1 MKKEDLIRY
10 LDDYLRV
17 SEFDDAS
24 KNGLQVD
31 TSKKEINK
39 IGYSVDATTYVLE
52 KAKKESVDFVLCHH
66 GIFWGQ
72 EEVLTDIPYKRISEL
87 IKNDIAL
94 YASHLPLDAHREVG
108 NNAGLVQ
115 AFTRIF
121 GITEYELKAF

>member
-1 MKKEDLIRY
+1 MKKEELISY
-10 LDDYLRV
+10 MNEYLRV

-39 IGYSVDATTYVLE
+39 IGYSVDASTYVFE
-52 KAKKESVDFVLCHH
+52 KAKKEGVDLILCHH

-72 EEVLTDIPYKRISEL
+72 EEVLTDIVYKRIATL

-94 YASHLPLDAHREVG
+94 YASHLPLDAHKEVG
-108 NNAGLVQ
+108 NNSGLLQ

-121 GITEYELKAF
+121 GI